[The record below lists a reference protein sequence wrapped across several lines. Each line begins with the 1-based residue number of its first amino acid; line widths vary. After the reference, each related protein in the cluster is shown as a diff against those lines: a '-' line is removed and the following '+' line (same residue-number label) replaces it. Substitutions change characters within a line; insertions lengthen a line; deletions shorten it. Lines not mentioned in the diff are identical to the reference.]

1 MTSFETRSGA
11 RRLVVRGTASGALL
25 AGAAV
30 LLAAAPAAGQAT
42 RTPARVV
49 TGADAGGRV
58 LHFDFPAMRVGV
70 AEYDEGPTGTT
81 VFYFPEGVMAAAD
94 VRGGAPGTVNV
105 PAARLGYQDR
115 WLSAVVLSGGSWYG
129 LSAATGAANQIKDLR
144 LAKGDYDDIAGVM
157 GAIIYDVGWRRF
169 SRVTPDDSLGRA
181 ALRSARP
188 GWFPLGAHGAGRF
201 AMQGYYFAEPD
212 SLEGM
217 VSWPHSGEGG
227 AFRTIGSTR
236 IGVFTVVNALGTIVD
251 RRGRAVRCR
260 RNETGDPCPTI
271 AEMLARRS
279 RALGAAGEGT
289 GAEAGA
295 AADSAAGGPTGN
307 TTITLVVTNQ
317 KMPYWELQ
325 RLAVQV
331 HTSMARA
338 IQPFSTQE
346 DGDALYAVTT
356 GEVDNP
362 ALGSVE
368 LGVAATELAWDA
380 VLSAVPELPALPKP
394 LASPPDPEE
403 LGRYAGAYT
412 FPGGGTLTVAL
423 DAHGLVGRFAGQGRM
438 YFRDGG
444 SYRLTPAEHE
454 LFLVE
459 GRAHD
464 VVRFERSRDE
474 VTGLTLDPGP
484 WGMTAPRRE

>member
-1 MTSFETRSGA
+1 MTSFGTGSGA
-11 RRLVVRGTASGALL
+11 RGLVVRATASGALL

-49 TGADAGGRV
+49 TSADAGGRV

-81 VFYFPEGVMAAAD
+81 AFYFPEGVMAAAD

-105 PAARLGYQDR
+105 PAARLGYEDR

-217 VSWPHSGEGG
+217 ASWPHSGEGG
-227 AFRTIGSTR
+227 AFRTIGPTR

-251 RRGRAVRCR
+251 RQGRAVRCR

-289 GAEAGA
+289 AERRRGPRPTPPRA
-295 AADSAAGGPTGN
+295 APPATRPSRSSSPTRRCPTGSCSG
-307 TTITLVVTNQ
+307 
-317 KMPYWELQ
+317 W
-325 RLAVQV
+325 
-331 HTSMARA
+331 
-338 IQPFSTQE
+338 
-346 DGDALYAVTT
+346 
-356 GEVDNP
+356 
-362 ALGSVE
+362 
-368 LGVAATELAWDA
+368 
-380 VLSAVPELPALPKP
+380 
-394 LASPPDPEE
+394 
-403 LGRYAGAYT
+403 
-412 FPGGGTLTVAL
+412 
-423 DAHGLVGRFAGQGRM
+423 
-438 YFRDGG
+438 
-444 SYRLTPAEHE
+444 
-454 LFLVE
+454 
-459 GRAHD
+459 
-464 VVRFERSRDE
+464 RSRSK
-474 VTGLTLDPGP
+474 PP
-484 WGMTAPRRE
+484 WRAPSSRSRPRRTATRCTR